1 MRISDWSS
9 DVCSSYLH
17 LAIQCIVGAK
27 RDFAFLSQPL
37 GEPEGQR
44 TGCRAGRVDVGKD
57 EIAAEMPLGKACT
70 GSNRQPGRQIVGRA
84 ELIDVVIPPAE
95 SCLLARSEEHTSELQ
110 VTNAPLVCRLLLEKK
125 KNTHKDT
132 RLQ

>member
-1 MRISDWSS
+1 MSETTRGADTGEALMWIESRPCAWPRPA
-9 DVCSSYLH
+9 H
-17 LAIQCIVGAK
+17 LAMQFIVGAK

-84 ELIDVVIPPAE
+84 ELIDVDRKSVVEGKGVSVRGACGGRRIF
-95 SCLLARSEEHTSELQ
+95 Q
-110 VTNAPLVCRLLLEKK
+110 KK
-125 KNTHKDT
+125 IRKA
-132 RLQ
+132 